1 MFVRI
6 VLQVK
11 TSLLVDEERAEK
23 SLAYNIDTMLPKKKR
38 IDRKTFLAV
47 LPKTKTESTPFFTIR
62 SKKSDTPKVSIVIS
76 KKIAKT
82 AIQRN
87 YIKRR
92 IYNHLS
98 KQLSTKTLL
107 IFVKKPLENKD
118 ILKKA
123 LLELDKIVS

>member
-1 MFVRI
+1 
-6 VLQVK
+6 
-11 TSLLVDEERAEK
+11 
-23 SLAYNIDTMLPKKKR
+23 MLPKKKR

-47 LPKTKTESTPFFTIR
+47 LPKTRTDSTPFFTIR
-62 SKKSDTPKVSIVIS
+62 SYKSETPKVSIVIS

-92 IYNHLS
+92 IYKHIS
-98 KQLSTKTLL
+98 KDLPYKTIM

-118 ILKKA
+118 ILNKA
-123 LLELDKIVS
+123 LLELEKVLS

>member
-1 MFVRI
+1 
-6 VLQVK
+6 
-11 TSLLVDEERAEK
+11 
-23 SLAYNIDTMLPKKKR
+23 MLPKKKR

-98 KQLSTKTLL
+98 NQSSSKTLL

-123 LLELDKIVS
+123 LSELDKIVS